1 MVGGE
6 PALARAARDQMA
18 MTDMKRILVAVADPG
33 VRRSLA
39 LARAGE
45 FAARTGARVTIFH
58 SLYSPYVASEQ
69 FFDPADLE
77 RDIAAAVNRV
87 KEQLERLARP
97 LASAGVEAHVR
108 CRWDYPVHDSIV
120 REVVR
125 ERIDLLILESHRH
138 RAAARLVLGNT
149 DWQLIRLCPCPLLLV
164 KTQRAYERG
173 RVLVCVDP
181 LHAHAKPPALDAAL
195 LTAGAALAERF
206 GGRMHAAHFVDP
218 TPLGVGPPADPLP
231 LPAALGDARERDAAD
246 AFRRLVAG
254 YDLGAR
260 RAHLR
265 SGSPIDALPELVAEL
280 DPRVVVMGAVSR
292 SALKRLFIGATAE
305 QVIDRISCDVLVLK
319 PADFRTPVPRRAQHR
334 PIMLPTL

>member
-1 MVGGE
+1 
-6 PALARAARDQMA
+6 
-18 MTDMKRILVAVADPG
+18 MTDARRILVAVADPEA
-33 VRRSLA
+33 RRSLA
-39 LARAGE
+39 LARAAE
-45 FAARTGARVTIFH
+45 FAARTGARVTVFH

-69 FFDPADLE
+69 FFDSADLE

-97 LASAGVEAHVR
+97 LTSAGVDAHVR

-125 ERIDLLILESHRH
+125 EQADLLILESHRH
-138 RAAARLVLGNT
+138 RAAARLVLSNT

-164 KTQRAYERG
+164 KTQRAYDRG

-181 LHAHAKPPALDAAL
+181 LHAHAKPTGLDTAL
-195 LTAGAALAERF
+195 LAAGAAVAECF
-206 GGRMHAAHFVDP
+206 GGRLHAAHFYDP
-218 TPLGVGPPADPLP
+218 TPLGAGLPADPLP
-231 LPAALGDARERDAAD
+231 LPVALGEQRERDAAD
-246 AFRRLVAG
+246 AFERLVAR
-254 YDLGAR
+254 YDLGPR

-265 SGSPIDALPELVAEL
+265 TGWPVDALPELVAEL

-292 SALKRLFIGATAE
+292 SGLKRLFIGATAE
-305 QVIDRISCDVLVLK
+305 RVIDRLGCDVLVVK
-319 PADFRTPVPRRAQHR
+319 PADFRTPVPRRARPR